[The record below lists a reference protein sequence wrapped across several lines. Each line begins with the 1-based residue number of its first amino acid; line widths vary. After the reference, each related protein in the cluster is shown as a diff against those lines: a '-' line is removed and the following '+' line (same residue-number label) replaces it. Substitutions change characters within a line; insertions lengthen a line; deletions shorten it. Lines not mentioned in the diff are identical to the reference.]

1 MCERRYRNT
10 EKTETGTDVS
20 RCVQETAAVHPIY
33 SDKAHQKSMKS
44 APRTKVSCL
53 LHIYI

>member
-1 MCERRYRNT
+1 MCERRCRNT

>member
-1 MCERRYRNT
+1 MNT

-20 RCVQETAAVHPIY
+20 RCVQETAAIHPIY

-44 APRTKVSCL
+44 ALFLVEN
-53 LHIYI
+53 IFYIE